1 MPSVPRRRGP
11 EAMLRL
17 LALLAVL
24 LPLLAGPARAE
35 SGYDLWLRYQPV
47 EDAYAAA
54 NPVTTLVTGGRSP
67 TLDAAASELRRG
79 LAGLFGEAPPQ
90 SPLHQIVVDRLALLT
105 GASGQAPDINAMV
118 SGLAARLKADPHDG
132 EGWQRL
138 IRAYTVLG
146 DKDKAKAALATA
158 RKTFAG
164 DAATL
169 APIDAE
175 AKELKLD

>member
-54 NPVTTLVTGGRSP
+54 NPVTTLVTGRRSP
-67 TLDAAASELRRG
+67 TLDAAASELRERRR
-79 LAGLFGEAPPQ
+79 
-90 SPLHQIVVDRLALLT
+90 VVST
-105 GASGQAPDINAMV
+105 F
-118 SGLAARLKADPHDG
+118 
-132 EGWQRL
+132 
-138 IRAYTVLG
+138 
-146 DKDKAKAALATA
+146 LAT
-158 RKTFAG
+158 T
-164 DAATL
+164 
-169 APIDAE
+169 
-175 AKELKLD
+175 